1 MRIVLP
7 LLLLLLLLDLWTSK
21 TFSEHLFLD
30 KAWNPRLQT
39 YSGLSEILER
49 QQTGASLFN
58 YFSTTAQKRGGRPS
72 KYNLEELAG
81 DDVAQRKFTGI
92 FWGEESFMEDLGVSK
107 HHLVFHNL
115 LMRNAG
121 TQNREALEMAPLDAI
136 MALDAMRKHEWR
148 VGRRSKPADPISDT
162 QSAKEW
168 EWAIVF
174 LG

>member
-1 MRIVLP
+1 MIKKE
-7 LLLLLLLLDLWTSK
+7 SK

-39 YSGLSEILER
+39 YRGLSEILER

-136 MALDAMRKHEWR
+136 MALDAMQKHEWR